1 MTIHVVALL
10 FATLTL
16 GVSSPRVSLHRWLL
30 FTIRAQGKDGEEDLN
45 KLSVINSNSCRN
57 TVFFVII
64 IETFDFSFIIRY
76 KDFHFYCSKT
86 KFSFYLAFLDFLSE
100 FSSGET
106 FLLDLN
112 CIFFSCDLPYY
123 YNYSHF
129 VAKWQD
135 SGLDG
140 HENFITLLHS
150 LHRGVAR
157 FRSC

>member
-112 CIFFSCDLPYY
+112 CIFFFLAIYRITTIILTS
-123 YNYSHF
+123 SR
-129 VAKWQD
+129 
-135 SGLDG
+135 SGKTRVLTVMK
-140 HENFITLLHS
+140 IL
-150 LHRGVAR
+150 
-157 FRSC
+157 